1 MDALLLTSLILGGV
15 NTAANIIEGVVLGG
29 VKSDLA
35 AAVVNA
41 QAADTKA
48 TAANTKATATAN
60 ELVSVKSDVDSKIL
74 SLTNAVTK
82 THDCVTA
89 LDKEQ
94 GNIVNTLRYMQPQ
107 YQQQPYQ
114 QSQYQQQPQ
123 IQQAQVTNQQLDQL
137 MAKIQQL
144 ELENAKLMATLSV
157 QQGNK

>member
-60 ELVSVKSDVDSKIL
+60 EIVSVKSDLESKL
-74 SLTNAVTK
+74 SQLTDACARIN
-82 THDCVTA
+82 DNLTA

-94 GNIVNTLRYMQPQ
+94 GNIVNTIRYMQPQ
-107 YQQQPYQ
+107 YQQQ
-114 QSQYQQQPQ
+114 QYQQPPQ
-123 IQQAQVTNQQLDQL
+123 IAQAQATSQLDQV
-137 MAKIQQL
+137 MARLHQL
-144 ELENAKLMATLSV
+144 ELENAKLMAQAAVQTQA

>member
-60 ELVSVKSDVDSKIL
+60 EIVSVKSDLEGKL
-74 SLTNAVTK
+74 SQLTDAVTRVN
-82 THDCVTA
+82 DNVTA

-94 GNIVNTLRYMQPQ
+94 GNIVNTLRYMQQPQ
-107 YQQQPYQ
+107 YQQP
-114 QSQYQQQPQ
+114 QYQQQPQ
-123 IQQAQVTNQQLDQL
+123 IAQAQVTNQQLDQL

-144 ELENAKLMATLSV
+144 ELENAKLIATMSV
-157 QQGNK
+157 QQQQGNK